1 MTVIQVAIAD
11 DHKVVITGLQ
21 NMLQAFS
28 HINVSEVYYDGKS
41 LLQGL
46 KKQQPDVL
54 LLDIQMPDSSGDELA
69 AIIRTSYPNVRI
81 LVMTGFSTSYYIR
94 NMLEKGAAGYLLK
107 NTDEYIL
114 VQAIEAVH
122 KGEQFIDPSLRQ
134 QFIQDL
140 MESRKLEHTRPS
152 LTRREKE
159 ILALILE
166 EYTSQE
172 IADKL
177 TLSLRTVENQ
187 RVSLLQ
193 KLQVKNTAGLVKAAI
208 EMKLLDGNNGT

>member
-1 MTVIQVAIAD
+1 MTTINIAIAD
-11 DHKVVITGLQ
+11 DHKVVINGLQ
-21 NMLQAFS
+21 NMLQAFP
-28 HINVSEVYYDGKS
+28 HIRVMGVYNDGKS

-46 KKQQPDVL
+46 AKEQPDVL
-54 LLDIQMPDSSGDELA
+54 LLDIQMPDASGDELA
-69 AIIRTSYPNVRI
+69 AIISASHPQVRI

-94 NMLEKGAAGYLLK
+94 NMLEKGASGYLLK

-114 VQAIEAVH
+114 VQAIEAVN

-140 MESRKLEHTRPS
+140 MESRKLEHARPS

-159 ILALILE
+159 ILSLILE

-177 TLSLRTVENQ
+177 SLSLRTVENQ

-193 KLQVKNTAGLVKAAI
+193 KLQVKNTAGLVKMAI
-208 EMKLLDGNNGT
+208 EMKLLEGNG